1 MIDAV
6 KTSRKRVAQ
15 ASSAVA
21 GAAVLL
27 PWHVNAGSGGNQ
39 TVLGIAV
46 SEGQLTIVACAVTIG
61 LIHIEWRPAWIGAGF
76 AAAIAAREIFDP
88 SGIGP
93 PGRPPDPGIGVWI
106 AVVAAGVAAVL
117 LVWDMLAGISG
128 ADGGGEPPKRGLSG
142 PLGRR
147 R

>member
-1 MIDAV
+1 M
-6 KTSRKRVAQ
+6 KTPRKRIAQ
-15 ASSAVA
+15 VCSAAA
-21 GAAVLL
+21 GAAMLL
-27 PWHVNAGSGGNQ
+27 PWHVNAGLGGNQ
-39 TVLGIAV
+39 TVLGIGIT
-46 SEGQLTIVACAVTIG
+46 EGRLTIVACAVTIG
-61 LIHIEWRPAWIGAGF
+61 LIHIDWRPAWIGAGF

-106 AVVAAGVAAVL
+106 AVVAAGIAAVL
-117 LVWDMLAGISG
+117 LVWDMLAHISG
-128 ADGGGEPPKRGLSG
+128 ADDGNGPPKQGLSG